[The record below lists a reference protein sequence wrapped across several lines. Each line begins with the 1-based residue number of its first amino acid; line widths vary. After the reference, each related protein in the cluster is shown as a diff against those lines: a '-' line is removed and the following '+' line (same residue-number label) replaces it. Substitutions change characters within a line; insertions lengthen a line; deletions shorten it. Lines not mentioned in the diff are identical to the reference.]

1 MGRRHGSSP
10 LRTRRRGGASDAL
23 SGPALLLVHPVPA
36 DPDEILAIAVHLL
49 TRSATAQ
56 GKAAAILSQD
66 AALFLKRRRWG
77 LKDLALR
84 ISRAVACNEGSLIT
98 AADLG

>member
-1 MGRRHGSSP
+1 MERRHGSSQP
-10 LRTRRRGGASDAL
+10 RTRRRGGASAAL

-49 TRSATAQ
+49 ARFSASQ
-56 GKAAAILSQD
+56 GKEAAILSED
-66 AALFLKRRRWG
+66 AALFLTRRRWG
-77 LKDLALR
+77 LNDLALR
-84 ISRAVACNEGSLIT
+84 LSRAVACNEGSLIT